1 MTRCGNFYQFRWI
14 SEEGQ
19 DLMYRLKYNLTLLL
33 FLVAGCSADH
43 YVMPDTF
50 ERAAGAQPV
59 LNIVESRSMYLFS
72 LARLHALDGDYD
84 VAITLLQA
92 SIEADPQSAFLHAT
106 VAELYLKLNRLPE
119 AINACKTAIALNPN
133 LGEAELLLANILSG
147 LKQERGAVV
156 HYKRGIELLPDK
168 EEAYLQLA
176 IVYLRIFEYEEAV
189 KTLKAL
195 LEKSPD
201 SPLAFYY
208 LGKSYEQ
215 MKLPKEALVY
225 YRRVIE
231 MKPDFEP
238 VYLDIGL
245 SLESQGERNEA
256 IRSFESLLRVNPHNF
271 SVMQHLVQLY
281 IQEKRLDDSLK
292 ILNLLISRGVGG
304 LDTRRK
310 AGLVYLEL
318 EQFDNA
324 IREFEFILAQE
335 PKASQVRFYLASA
348 LEDKGESALAIAEFL
363 KIPPNAF
370 NYTDA
375 LGHVAYLYLDAGE
388 GDKGIALLK
397 EAIALDR
404 SRFDIYLHL
413 AGIYEGQKR
422 FREALDTLLEVEA
435 GFPNESR
442 IHFRIGI
449 LHDKLGERA
458 KLIERMKKALAITP
472 DDPQALNYLGYS
484 YVEMG
489 TNLDEALLL
498 LKKAVSLRP
507 NDGFI
512 LDSLGWA
519 YFKLKRYK
527 DALSELERAAEIVT
541 DDATIKNHLAD
552 VYLALHDYKNAILIY
567 RQVLKLEP
575 DRSDIV
581 EKIKKL
587 KAESGEK

>member
-1 MTRCGNFYQFRWI
+1 M
-14 SEEGQ
+14 
-19 DLMYRLKYNLTLLL
+19 
-33 FLVAGCSADH
+33 VAGCSSEH
-43 YVMPDTF
+43 YVIPDTF
-50 ERAAGAQPV
+50 ERPADAPPA
-59 LNIVESRSMYLFS
+59 LNIVLSRSMYLFS
-72 LARLHALDGDYD
+72 LARLHALEGDYD
-84 VAITLLQA
+84 VAVTLLQA

-106 VAELYLKLNRLPE
+106 VADLYLKLNRVQE
-119 AINACKTAIALNPN
+119 AINACRTAISLNPE

-147 LKQERGAVV
+147 MKQERGAID

-168 EEAYLQLA
+168 EEPYLQLA

-195 LEKSPD
+195 LEKSPE
-201 SPLAFYY
+201 SPLAYYY

-215 MKLPKEALVY
+215 MKLPKEALGY

-231 MKPDFEP
+231 LKPDFEP

-245 SLESQGERNEA
+245 SLESQGERSEA
-256 IRSFESLLRVNPHNF
+256 IRSFESLLQVNPHNF

-281 IQEKRLDDSLK
+281 IQEKRLDESLK
-292 ILNLLISRGVGG
+292 MLNILISRGIGG

-318 EQFDNA
+318 EQYDNA

-335 PKASQVRFYLASA
+335 PKASQIRFYLGSA
-348 LEDKGESALAIAEFL
+348 LEDKGEHLRAIEEFR

-375 LGHVAYLYLDAGE
+375 LGHIAYLYQDAGE
-388 GDKGIALLK
+388 GEKGVALLK
-397 EAIALDR
+397 EAIAADK
-404 SRFDIYLHL
+404 SKFDLYLYL
-413 AGIYEGQKR
+413 AGVYEGQKL
-422 FREALDTLLEVEA
+422 FREALDTLIAVE
-435 GFPNESR
+435 GDFPNESR

-449 LHDKLGERA
+449 LHDKLGERD

-498 LKKAVSLRP
+498 LKKAASLRP

-519 YFKLKRYK
+519 YYKLKRYS
-527 DALSELERAAEIVT
+527 DAVSELERAAEIVAE
-541 DDATIKNHLAD
+541 DPTIKDHLAD
-552 VYLALHDYKNAILIY
+552 AYFAIHDFRNAIRLY
-567 RQVLKLEP
+567 RQVLQAEP
-575 DRSDIV
+575 GRKDII
-581 EKIKKL
+581 EKIKKA

>member
-1 MTRCGNFYQFRWI
+1 M
-14 SEEGQ
+14 S
-19 DLMYRLKYNLTLLL
+19 RLKIYLMLFL
-33 FLVAGCSADH
+33 FLVVGCSSEH

-50 ERAAGAQPV
+50 ERSADAPPA
-59 LNIVESRSMYLFS
+59 LNIVLSRSMYLFS

-84 VAITLLQA
+84 VAVTLLQA

-106 VAELYLKLNRLPE
+106 VADLYLKLNRVQE
-119 AINACKTAIALNPN
+119 AINACRTAISLNPD

-147 LKQERGAVV
+147 MKQERGAID

-176 IVYLRIFEYEEAV
+176 IVYLRLFEYEEAV

-195 LEKSPD
+195 LEKSPE
-201 SPLAFYY
+201 SPLAYYY

-215 MKLPKEALVY
+215 MKLPKEALAY
-225 YRRVIE
+225 YKRVIE
-231 MKPDFEP
+231 LKPDFEP

-245 SLESQGERNEA
+245 SLESQGERAEA
-256 IRSFESLLRVNPHNF
+256 IRSFESLLQVNPHNF
-271 SVMQHLVQLY
+271 SVMQHLVQLD
-281 IQEKRLDDSLK
+281 IQEKRLDEALK
-292 ILNLLISRGVGG
+292 ILNILISRGVGG

-318 EQFDNA
+318 EQYDNA

-335 PKASQVRFYLASA
+335 PKANQVRFYLGSA
-348 LEDKGESALAIAEFL
+348 LEDKGEHLLAIEEFR

-375 LGHVAYLYLDAGE
+375 LGHIAYLYLDEGE
-388 GDKGIALLK
+388 GEKGVAILK
-397 EAIALDR
+397 EAIAADK
-404 SRFDIYLHL
+404 SKFDLYLHL
-413 AGIYEGQKR
+413 AGVYEGQKL
-422 FREALDTLLEVEA
+422 FREALDTLIAVE
-435 GFPNESR
+435 GDLPNDPR

-449 LHDKLGERA
+449 LHDKLGERD
-458 KLIERMKKALAITP
+458 KLIERMKKTLAITP
-472 DDPQALNYLGYS
+472 EDPQALNYLGYS

-489 TNLDEALLL
+489 TNLDEALIL

-519 YFKLKRYK
+519 YFKLKRYR
-527 DALSELERAAEIVT
+527 DAVSELERAVEIVP
-541 DDATIKNHLAD
+541 DDPTIKDHLAD
-552 VYLALHDYKNAILIY
+552 AYLAIHDFRNAIRLY
-567 RQVLKLEP
+567 KQVLQVEP
-575 DRSDIV
+575 DRKDIA
-581 EKIKKL
+581 EKIKKA

>member
-1 MTRCGNFYQFRWI
+1 M
-14 SEEGQ
+14 
-19 DLMYRLKYNLTLLL
+19 LL
-33 FLVAGCSADH
+33 FLYAGCSSER
-43 YVMPDTF
+43 YVIPDTM
-50 ERAAGAQPV
+50 ERSADAPPA

-72 LARLHALDGDYD
+72 LARLHALEGDYD
-84 VAITLLQA
+84 VAVTLLQA

-106 VAELYLKLNRLPE
+106 VAELYLKLNRVQE
-119 AINACKTAIALNPN
+119 AINACTTAISLNPK

-147 LKQERGAVV
+147 LKQERGAID

-168 EEAYLQLA
+168 EESYLQLA
-176 IVYLRIFEYEEAV
+176 IAYLRIFEYEEAV

-195 LEKSPD
+195 LDKSPD
-201 SPLAFYY
+201 SALAYYY

-215 MKLPKEALVY
+215 MKLPKEALGY

-231 MKPDFEP
+231 LKGDFEP

-245 SLESQGERNEA
+245 SFEAQGDRAEA
-256 IRSFESLLRVNPHNF
+256 IHSFESLLQINPHNF

-281 IQEKRLDDSLK
+281 IQEKRLDAALK
-292 ILNLLISRGVGG
+292 MLNILISRGVGG

-318 EQFDNA
+318 EQYDSA

-335 PKASQVRFYLASA
+335 PKANQVRFYLASA
-348 LEDKGESALAIAEFL
+348 LEDKGEHHRAIEEFR
-363 KIPPNAF
+363 KIPPEAF

-375 LGHVAYLYLDAGE
+375 LGHIAYLYLDEGE
-388 GDKGIALLK
+388 GDKGVALLK
-397 EAIALDR
+397 EAIAAN
-404 SRFDIYLHL
+404 SSKFDIYLHL
-413 AGIYEGQKR
+413 ASVYEGQKR
-422 FREALDTLLEVEA
+422 FREALDTLLAVE
-435 GFPNESR
+435 GNFSNDPR

-449 LHDKLGERA
+449 LYDKLGEKD
-458 KLIERMKKALAITP
+458 KLIDRMKKTLAMAP
-472 DDPQALNYLGYS
+472 DDPQALNYLGYT

-498 LKKAVSLRP
+498 LKKATSLRP

-519 YFKLKRYK
+519 YYKLKRYR
-527 DALSELERAAEIVT
+527 DAVSELERAAEIVT
-541 DDATIKNHLAD
+541 DDPTIKDHLAD
-552 VYLALHDYKNAILIY
+552 AYLAIHDYRNAIRLY
-567 RQVLKLEP
+567 RQILQMEP
-575 DRSDIV
+575 DRNDII
-581 EKIKKL
+581 EKIKKA